1 MKSLPPVQ
9 RARLQL
15 IALFLLFTVPIGVS
29 TWLALSG
36 SWRPVGSAH
45 HGELLNPAQPLAE
58 LAGQQFD
65 GASVS
70 LDDLR
75 GRWVMVYLGST
86 PDCGEICQERLY
98 YMRQIRHA
106 LGRHMQRVQTLGIF
120 ESIPEESLNHWL
132 REQHPQMLH
141 TYADASVHA
150 EFAAPFT
157 TPSEETHW
165 IYLLDPLGNRVMRY
179 SRDIEPD
186 HILDDIERLLKY
198 SKIG

>member
-1 MKSLPPVQ
+1 MKSLSPVQ
-9 RARLQL
+9 RSRLQL
-15 IALFLLFTVPIGVS
+15 IALFLLFAIPITAS

-36 SWRPVGSAH
+36 SWRPAGSAH
-45 HGELLNPAQPLAE
+45 HGELLNPAQPLDT
-58 LAGQQFD
+58 LALQQFD
-65 GASVS
+65 GLPVS

-75 GRWVMVYLGST
+75 GRWVMVYFSPTL
-86 PDCGEICQERLY
+86 DCGDICQERLY

-106 LGRHMQRVQTLGIF
+106 LGRHMQRVHTLVIF
-120 ESIPEESLNHWL
+120 EALPGESLNHWL
-132 REQHPQMLH
+132 QEQHPQMLH

-157 TPSEETHW
+157 TPSGETHW

-186 HILDDIERLLKY
+186 NILNDIERLLKY